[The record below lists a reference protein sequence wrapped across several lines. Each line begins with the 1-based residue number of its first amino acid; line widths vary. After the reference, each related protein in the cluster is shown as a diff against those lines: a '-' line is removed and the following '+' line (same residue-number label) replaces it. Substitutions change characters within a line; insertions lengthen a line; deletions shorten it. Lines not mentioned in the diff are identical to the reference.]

1 MSSANKE
8 VVIKDTA
15 CELGLE
21 ERNVMQ
27 LLRYVIART
36 RPLRIENSVPQSAMP
51 ITGNESAS

>member
-8 VVIKDTA
+8 VVIKDAA

-27 LLRYVIART
+27 LLR
-36 RPLRIENSVPQSAMP
+36 
-51 ITGNESAS
+51 

>member
-8 VVIKDTA
+8 VVIKDAA

-36 RPLRIENSVPQSAMP
+36 RPLRIENSVPQPAMP